1 MAVNQDIKKLIE
13 RIKYEHRINQ
23 SEIAARLDVSKTYLS
38 DIINGRAPLNDAFI
52 ERIRTS
58 FGLVPGDESE
68 QSTSPVKDHKTFG
81 GQPSDPVIMLPLIP
95 IDAVAG
101 FPGDD
106 NDSVMLSQC
115 ERYAVPEFT
124 AKGADFLIRV
134 SGSSMTPTFNN
145 GDLLACRKINEI
157 TFFQWGTVYIIDTN
171 QGALVKRLFE
181 DKTDKTRIVCKSDNF
196 ESFPEFTLPK
206 DGIRSLSIVI
216 GLIRLE

>member
-58 FGLVPGDESE
+58 FGLVPGDKSE
-68 QSTSPVKDHKTFG
+68 QNTLPIKDHKTFG
-81 GQPSDPVIMLPLIP
+81 GQSLCSEIMLPLIP

-106 NDSVMLSQC
+106 NDSVILSQC
-115 ERYAVPEFT
+115 ERYAIPEFT

-157 TFFQWGTVYIIDTN
+157 TFFQWGTVYVIDTN

-181 DKTDKTRIVCKSDNF
+181 DKTDKTRIVCKSDNY

>member
-1 MAVNQDIKKLIE
+1 MAVNQDIKNLIE

-23 SEIAARLDVSKTYLS
+23 SEIAVRLDVSKTYLS
-38 DIINGRAPLNDAFI
+38 DIINGRAPSNDAFL
-52 ERIRTS
+52 ERIRTT

-68 QSTSPVKDHKTFG
+68 QITPRLKEHKTFG
-81 GQPSDPVIMLPLIP
+81 SQTEGPVIMLPLIP

-115 ERYAVPEFT
+115 EQYTVPEFSS
-124 AKGADFLIRV
+124 KGADFLIRV

-157 TFFQWGTVYIIDTN
+157 TFFQWGNVYVIDTN
-171 QGALVKRLFE
+171 QGVLVKRLFE
-181 DKTDKTRIVCKSDNF
+181 DKNDKTQIVCKSDNF